1 MYRAALRI
9 KKDTSAVVLPIQN
22 RSTVMSV
29 ALDKSS
35 CGKSKVTGKAHDLV
49 RVDLY
54 FLMTAAKKTL
64 ITRKE
69 EGGLSI

>member
-9 KKDTSAVVLPIQN
+9 KEDTSAVVLPIQN

-29 ALDKSS
+29 ALDKIS

>member
-1 MYRAALRI
+1 
-9 KKDTSAVVLPIQN
+9 
-22 RSTVMSV
+22 MSV
-29 ALDKSS
+29 ALDKIS

-54 FLMTAAKKTL
+54 FFMTAAKKTL